1 MLQKGWKEDFL
12 ALRREDLST
21 IDNATLK
28 LMFDNW
34 FTDIMQMTGFKFG
47 VCKSGV
53 KEVMWAAL
61 MNDVREY
68 HDLSF
73 HHLELE
79 WYTKLQKRTAKHLGL
94 EMKISYKKRIK
105 R

>member
-12 ALRREDLST
+12 ALHRDDLST

-28 LMFDNW
+28 LMFENW
-34 FTDIMQMTGFKFG
+34 FTDIMQMTGLKFG
-47 VCKSGV
+47 LCKSGV
-53 KEVMWAAL
+53 KEVVWSAL

-73 HHLELE
+73 PHLELE
-79 WYTKLQKRTAKHLGL
+79 WLQSFRREQLNIL
-94 EMKISYKKRIK
+94 DWR
-105 R
+105 